1 MTNAWGPRGVDLP
14 TVDDMSMNARH
25 RAPSP
30 LRGRAPLAGVVV
42 VLAALVLSVTGFSSA
57 SFSARTVNPVG
68 TVTAASDWTPPT
80 VAVTQPAGGT
90 VSGATTITAT
100 ATDAESG
107 VAQVVLQ
114 YQPADASSWTTL
126 CTDATAP
133 YSCSW
138 DTRAN
143 GATPDGPYDLRA
155 IATDKGGY
163 STTSEV
169 VRTYVAN
176 TFAVVLA
183 PLGEVLSGSETAS
196 ITVHNAVGLG
206 SVRLEYAPAGTT
218 RWVQACSSFLL
229 LNTATTCQWST
240 ASVPDGTYDLRATYS
255 GSASTVQTDVLVD
268 NTKPAVTM
276 TDPGTPLSG
285 SRTFAGA
292 ASDAGSGV
300 ETVELQYSQGT
311 TGTWR
316 SLCTVA
322 AAPWSCRYD
331 TTALAGGTYAFRA
344 VATDAAGLQTTSAV
358 VANRVV
364 DNTVSSVSLADPG
377 QYLTGTVTLTA
388 AANASAGIASVRIQ
402 RAPAGGSTWTDVC
415 TDTTAPYTC
424 AFDTK
429 AVGDGSYDLRAQL
442 IDVRG
447 TTTTSA
453 VVGARIVDNSPVRAL
468 DVQSANGGGTV
479 GRVDNG
485 DTVTFTYSEKL
496 DLTSVVAG
504 WDGAARA
511 VTVRLRD
518 GNLVGAGAKD
528 DTIDVTGANLGAVNL
543 RADYLKSGKTVQ
555 WAGSMTATT
564 VTVGASTRTVVTVR
578 LGAAASGSGLRT
590 VSGTPTMVWTPSA
603 AATDLSGQKCSTAPA
618 AETGT
623 ADRDF

>member
-1 MTNAWGPRGVDLP
+1 
-14 TVDDMSMNARH
+14 MNARH

-42 VLAALVLSVTGFSSA
+42 VLVALAFSVTGFSSA

-80 VAVTQPAGGT
+80 VAVTPPAGSTVNGT
-90 VSGATTITAT
+90 TTIAAT
-100 ATDAESG
+100 ASDAQSG

-114 YQPADASSWTTL
+114 YQPADASSWVTL

-155 IATDKGGY
+155 IATDKAGY

-183 PLGEVLSGSETAS
+183 PLGEVLTGTTTAS
-196 ITVHNAVGLG
+196 MTVYNAGIGFG

-218 RWVQACSSFLL
+218 RWTTACSAFLL
-229 LNTATTCQWST
+229 INTASSCQWNTAT
-240 ASVPDGTYDLRATYS
+240 VPDGTYDLRATYS

-268 NTKPAVTM
+268 NTRPAVTM
-276 TDPGTPLSG
+276 TDPGTPLGG
-285 SRTFAGA
+285 SRTFAA
-292 ASDAGSGV
+292 TATDAGSGV

-311 TGTWR
+311 TGTWKA
-316 SLCTVA
+316 LCTVA

-331 TTALAGGTYAFRA
+331 TTALTGGTYAFRA
-344 VATDAAGLQTTSAV
+344 VATDAAGLQTTSAI

-377 QYLTGTVTLTA
+377 QYLTGTVTLNAT
-388 AANASAGIASVRIQ
+388 ANASAGITSVRIQ
-402 RAPAGGSTWTDVC
+402 RAPAGGTTWTDVC
-415 TDTTAPYTC
+415 TDTTAPYSC

-429 AVGDGSYDLRAQL
+429 SVGDSSYDLRAQL
-442 IDVRG
+442 VDTRG
-447 TTTTSA
+447 TITTSA
-453 VVGARIVDNSPVRAL
+453 VVGARLVDNSPVRAL

-496 DLTSVVAG
+496 DLATVVGG
-504 WDGAARA
+504 WDGTARA

-518 GNLVGAGAKD
+518 GNLVGGGAKD

-543 RADYLKSGKTVQ
+543 KADFVKSGKTVQ
-555 WAGSMTATT
+555 WSGTMTATT
-564 VTVGASTRTVVTVR
+564 VTVGTTTRTVVTVA
-578 LGAAASGSGLRT
+578 LGGVTSGSGLRT
-590 VSGTPTMVWTPSA
+590 VTTAATMVWTPSA

-618 AETGT
+618 VETGT

>member
-1 MTNAWGPRGVDLP
+1 
-14 TVDDMSMNARH
+14 MSMNARH

-30 LRGRAPLAGVVV
+30 QRGRAPLAGVVV
-42 VLAALVLSVTGFSSA
+42 LLAALAFSVTGFSSA

-90 VSGATTITAT
+90 VSGTTTITAT
-100 ATDAESG
+100 ASDAQSG

-114 YQPADASSWTTL
+114 YQPADASSWVTL
-126 CTDATAP
+126 CTDTTAP
-133 YSCSW
+133 YSCTW

-155 IATDKGGY
+155 IATDKAGY

-183 PLGEVLSGSETAS
+183 PLGEVLTGTETAS
-196 ITVHNAVGLG
+196 MTVYNAGLTFG

-218 RWVQACSSFLL
+218 RWATACSAFLL
-229 LNTATTCQWST
+229 INTATTCQWST
-240 ASVPDGTYDLRATYS
+240 TSVPDGAYDLRATYS

-268 NTKPAVTM
+268 NTKPAVSM

-285 SRTFAGA
+285 TRTFAA
-292 ASDAGSGV
+292 TATDAGSGV
-300 ETVELQYSQGT
+300 ETVELQYSPGT
-311 TGTWR
+311 TGTWKT
-316 SLCTVA
+316 LCTVTS
-322 AAPWSCRYD
+322 APWSCRYD

-344 VATDAAGLQTTSAV
+344 VATDAAGLQSISAT

-364 DNTVSSVSLADPG
+364 DNTVSSVSLDDPG

-388 AANASAGIASVRIQ
+388 AANSSAGVASVRIQ
-402 RAPAGGSTWTDVC
+402 RAPSGGTTWTDVC
-415 TDTTAPYTC
+415 SATTAPYTC
-424 AFDTK
+424 AFDTRT
-429 AVGDGSYDLRAQL
+429 VGDGSYDLRAQL
-442 IDVRG
+442 VDARG
-447 TTTTSA
+447 TVTTSA
-453 VVGARIVDNSPVRAL
+453 VVGGRLVDNSPVRTL

-479 GRVDNG
+479 GRLDNG
-485 DTVTFTYSEKL
+485 DTVTLTYSEKL
-496 DLTSVVAG
+496 NLASVVSG
-504 WDGAARA
+504 WDGTAKA

-518 GNLVGAGAKD
+518 GNLVGGGAKD
-528 DTIDVTGANLGAVNL
+528 DTLDVTGANLGAVNL
-543 RADYLKSGKTVQ
+543 KADYVKSGKTVQ

-564 VTVGASTRTVVTVR
+564 VTVGTSTRTVVTVR
-578 LGAAASGSGLRT
+578 LGAVTSGSGLRT
-590 VSGTPTMVWTPSA
+590 VSSTPTMLWTPSA
-603 AATDLSGQKCSTAPA
+603 TATDLSGQKCSTAPA

>member
-1 MTNAWGPRGVDLP
+1 
-14 TVDDMSMNARH
+14 MNARH

-42 VLAALVLSVTGFSSA
+42 VLVALAFSVTGFSSA

-80 VAVTQPAGGT
+80 VAVTQPAGSTVNGT
-90 VSGATTITAT
+90 TTIAAT
-100 ATDAESG
+100 ASDAQSG

-114 YQPADASSWTTL
+114 YQPADASSWVTL

-138 DTRAN
+138 DTRAS

-155 IATDKGGY
+155 IATDKAGY

-183 PLGEVLSGSETAS
+183 PLGEVLTGTTTAS
-196 ITVHNAVGLG
+196 MTVYNAGIGFG

-218 RWVQACSSFLL
+218 RWTTACSAFLL
-229 LNTATTCQWST
+229 INTASSCQWNTAT
-240 ASVPDGTYDLRATYS
+240 VPDGTYDLRATYS

-268 NTKPAVTM
+268 NTRPAVTM

-285 SRTFAGA
+285 SRTFAA
-292 ASDAGSGV
+292 TATDAGSGV

-311 TGTWR
+311 TGTWKA
-316 SLCTVA
+316 LCTVA

-344 VATDAAGLQTTSAV
+344 VATDAAGLQTTSAI

-388 AANASAGIASVRIQ
+388 SANASAGITSVRIQ
-402 RAPAGGSTWTDVC
+402 RAPAGGTTWTDVC
-415 TDTTAPYTC
+415 TDTTAPYSC

-442 IDVRG
+442 VDVRG

-453 VVGARIVDNSPVRAL
+453 VVGARFVDNSPLRAL
-468 DVQSANGGGTV
+468 DVQASNGGGTL
-479 GRVDNG
+479 GRLDNG
-485 DTVTFTYSEKL
+485 DSLILTYSEKL
-496 DLTSVVAG
+496 APASVVAG
-504 WDGAARA
+504 WDGSARP

-518 GNLVGAGAKD
+518 GNVSPIGGGAKD
-528 DTIDVTGANLGAVNL
+528 DTIDVPGVNLGAVNL
-543 RADYLKSGKTVQ
+543 KADYVKSGKTVQ
-555 WAGSMTATT
+555 WSGTMTATT
-564 VTVGASTRTVVTVR
+564 VTVGTTTRTVVTVA
-578 LGAAASGSGLRT
+578 LGGVTSGSGLRT
-590 VSGTPTMVWTPSA
+590 VTTAATMMWTPSA

-618 AETGT
+618 VETGT

>member
-1 MTNAWGPRGVDLP
+1 
-14 TVDDMSMNARH
+14 MSMNARH

-42 VLAALVLSVTGFSSA
+42 VLVALAFSVTGFSSA

-80 VAVTQPAGGT
+80 VAVTQPAGSTVNGT
-90 VSGATTITAT
+90 TTIAAT
-100 ATDAESG
+100 ASDAQSG

-114 YQPADASSWTTL
+114 YQPADASSWVTL

-138 DTRAN
+138 DTRAS

-155 IATDKGGY
+155 IATDKAGY

-183 PLGEVLSGSETAS
+183 PLGEVLTGTTTAS
-196 ITVHNAVGLG
+196 MTVYNAGIGFG

-218 RWVQACSSFLL
+218 RWTTACSAFLL
-229 LNTATTCQWST
+229 INTASSCQWNTAT
-240 ASVPDGTYDLRATYS
+240 VPDGTYDLRATYS

-268 NTKPAVTM
+268 NTRPAVTM

-285 SRTFAGA
+285 SRTFAA
-292 ASDAGSGV
+292 TATDAGSGV

-311 TGTWR
+311 TGTWKA
-316 SLCTVA
+316 LCTVA

-344 VATDAAGLQTTSAV
+344 VATDAAGLQTTSAI

-388 AANASAGIASVRIQ
+388 SANASAGITSVRIQ
-402 RAPAGGSTWTDVC
+402 RAPAGGTTWTDVC
-415 TDTTAPYTC
+415 TDTTAPYSC

-442 IDVRG
+442 VDVRG

-453 VVGARIVDNSPVRAL
+453 VVGARFVDNSPLRAL
-468 DVQSANGGGTV
+468 DVQASNGGGTL
-479 GRVDNG
+479 GRLDNG
-485 DTVTFTYSEKL
+485 DSLILTYSEKL
-496 DLTSVVAG
+496 APASVVAG
-504 WDGAARA
+504 WDGSARP

-518 GNLVGAGAKD
+518 GNVSPIGGGAKD
-528 DTIDVTGANLGAVNL
+528 DTIDVPGVNLGAVNL
-543 RADYLKSGKTVQ
+543 KADYVKSGKTVQ
-555 WAGSMTATT
+555 WSGTMTATT
-564 VTVGASTRTVVTVR
+564 VTVGTTTRTVVTVA
-578 LGAAASGSGLRT
+578 LGGVTSGSGLRT
-590 VSGTPTMVWTPSA
+590 VTTAATMMWTPSA

-618 AETGT
+618 VETGT